1 MAEAETKKPTE
12 EIDLIS
18 LAEQLKN
25 NLTTLR
31 DVRGITDEE
40 MDAVYALAH
49 DFYKVGRY
57 ADAQTLFEFLTLFD
71 HLNVKY
77 WMGLAASRQSQKNF
91 QKALE
96 AYAVVVGSLDVQNYK
111 AAYYAAQCFLA
122 VGDRESAKSS
132 IAHVRH
138 YADAK
143 SEEGRAFLVKTL
155 RLEKAMQSAEQ
166 EG

>member
-1 MAEAETKKPTE
+1 MAIE
-12 EIDLIS
+12 EMPQMTDPSVLIQ

-25 NLTTLR
+25 DLTTLR
-31 DVRGITDEE
+31 EVRGIGDDEME
-40 MDAVYALAH
+40 AVYSLAH
-49 DFYKVGRY
+49 DFYRTGRY
-57 ADAQTLFEFLTLFD
+57 SDAHTLFEFLTLFD

-77 WMGLAASRQSQKNF
+77 WMGLAATRQAQKDYRR
-91 QKALE
+91 ALE
-96 AYAVVVGSLDVQNYK
+96 AYAVVVGSLDVKNTD

-138 YADAK
+138 FADPK
-143 SEEGRAFLVKTL
+143 TEEGRAVLVKTL
-155 RLEKAMQSAEQ
+155 RLEKALQAAEQ